1 MPHRLPHLGRGPI
14 AHRRAEVDE
23 VLAPSILRPSRTKGV
38 SKKVKFLIRIPTTP
52 VIILAV
58 DDFRLVRMQL
68 QLATFQPCLNA
79 ALDGL
84 RLLLAYA
91 VRDDIIC
98 TSLKRHRWVRLA
110 HPVVECEVQK
120 DVSQQRTNHTPL
132 RRSFLA
138 CRKGSIFQSSG
149 CFQPPLDVQQNPPTV
164 CVLPHCSHGKRPVEI
179 VEEAADVKVDYPV
192 E

>member
-91 VRDDIIC
+91 VRDEVSRPGESHPQALSEPYMNVSAHTAPII
-98 TSLKRHRWVRLA
+98 
-110 HPVVECEVQK
+110 
-120 DVSQQRTNHTPL
+120 
-132 RRSFLA
+132 
-138 CRKGSIFQSSG
+138 
-149 CFQPPLDVQQNPPTV
+149 QP
-164 CVLPHCSHGKRPVEI
+164 S
-179 VEEAADVKVDYPV
+179 A
-192 E
+192 